1 MGQTCWYTDQG
12 ASQGSVLQVGDN
24 SLGPESRPHGSTKL
38 GTAKWNK
45 NAMYKSH
52 LEPWENSSIE
62 ATVQG

>member
-1 MGQTCWYTDQG
+1 MAAHLSHGTDLLVYRSG

-52 LEPWENSSIE
+52 LDHGKTAP
-62 ATVQG
+62 